1 MVPCDPCQG
10 VSALATCSSQA
21 RECERIAGV
30 DEEEEE
36 EPKAKRLCGNSLEA
50 AGLDGD
56 SPVAVDAGKEA
67 AAGSDVEE
75 TAGVKVRQGT
85 GGVQAS
91 AEVAQSTNL
100 KRARNVGWP
109 TEFPFSHVVAVADCC
124 STLCSI
130 CSWLF
135 QWQVEQLRL
144 QGSSRTSNRNCTSC
158 RRGAVCLRKRTRDS
172 EKDMTTELPLKK
184 MIW

>member
-21 RECERIAGV
+21 RECERSAGV
-30 DEEEEE
+30 DEEEE

-100 KRARNVGWP
+100 KRARNVGCLQNFLFLMWFLWL
-109 TEFPFSHVVAVADCC
+109 TVA
-124 STLCSI
+124 
-130 CSWLF
+130 
-135 QWQVEQLRL
+135 RL
-144 QGSSRTSNRNCTSC
+144 
-158 RRGAVCLRKRTRDS
+158 GAQSAAGCFNGK
-172 EKDMTTELPLKK
+172 
-184 MIW
+184 